1 MIIQRRTDGR
11 LFCIRQTSHA
21 LMASALCRRW
31 GNAEFAPPPLG
42 NVTLMAVNQHDGG
55 WYEWEQAPKLNVDG
69 TPQDF
74 MHDDEPLA
82 KLDLWRRA
90 IERTAA
96 QHPFAG
102 VLVSRHA
109 QRLSRGALDDASL
122 GPTVHGATAHFLAEE
137 AARVEQ
143 IERELQP
150 LFTARQI
157 GFEQAAGAGERLLA
171 FGDTATLQVTVP
183 WSPRRVLR
191 DCPVDWAADC
201 PANGPDAFTDI
212 AMIHETGD
220 RGGTIS
226 FSPWPFGVEAFA
238 LSVHGRLL
246 EQHAFADE
254 TAYHAA
260 LAAAPLH
267 EQRWTVM
274 PAA

>member
-1 MIIQRRTDGR
+1 MIVQPLADGR

-21 LMASALCRRW
+21 LMAGALCRHW

-42 NVTLMAVNQHDGG
+42 HATLMAVNQHDGG
-55 WYEWEQAPKLNVDG
+55 WHEWEQAPRLNADG

-82 KLDLWRRA
+82 KLDLWRRG

-102 VLVSRHA
+102 LLVSRHA
-109 QRLSRGALDDASL
+109 QRLNRGALDDASL
-122 GPTVHGATAHFLAEE
+122 GPAVHRATAHFLAGE

-143 IERELQP
+143 LERELQP
-150 LFTARQI
+150 LFAERATS
-157 GFEQAAGAGERLLA
+157 GEQAARAGEQLLA
-171 FGDTATLQVTVP
+171 FGDTASLQVTVP

-191 DCPVDWAADC
+191 DCPVAWSTA
-201 PANGPDAFTDI
+201 GQDAFTDV
-212 AMIHETGD
+212 AMTHETGD

-226 FSPWPFGVEAFA
+226 FSPWPFGLESFE

-246 EQHAFADE
+246 EQPVFIDE
-254 TAYHAA
+254 AAYHAA
-260 LAAAPLH
+260 LAKAPLY
-267 EQRWTVM
+267 EQRWTVI